1 MHEYRRLRGQG
12 DQERGSHWEV
22 LLGQHT
28 RLAPK
33 TVKTLVKNEGH
44 VELGKKRRQLILAT
58 VSRLA
63 MMMELRFIPLIFLL
77 QVIPGNVNNMS
88 SRERVSKIYYK
99 VCGTEEKTEGWTG
112 VVLQCAIKI

>member
-1 MHEYRRLRGQG
+1 MSIHEYRRLRGQG

-44 VELGKKRRQLILAT
+44 VELGKKRRQLIPAT

-88 SRERVSKIYYK
+88 SREFPKFIIKYV
-99 VCGTEEKTEGWTG
+99 ELKTEDWTG
-112 VVLQCAIKI
+112 MVLQCAIKI